1 MSLEVGMSID
11 LIKIQLPITETLLV
25 GEDISDS
32 AEFEWLD
39 TELMKVGSLA
49 HESIEWDKIKDLSWK
64 LLTEK
69 SKDYR
74 LLSFLIQSLQQKP
87 EFKYYLQS
95 IAVLHLFL
103 DRYWQ
108 AFPYEKDGKR
118 VDLNRTRFLVPLLK
132 RSIQRFD
139 EYRTTVSTVQKREL
153 LNTLNKIALIFE
165 KQGIEIDDLEY
176 FIRISE
182 QVEATHSLEVAG
194 NHPHDNNLSTLNNR
208 AGSHGSSHG
217 SSHNSAGIY
226 DSIFAF
232 FKAENDIKF
241 IHKLIAQL
249 EKNEEFLLALIM
261 RRIALWDD
269 IHEVPLHESNG
280 ETTLAAPSQEV
291 IGRSQQLLSSETFSL
306 DSWLQL
312 ENSLMRAPFWLD
324 AHRISA
330 FVAGSLFSKV
340 YEIEIKQ
347 RVNTLLDRLPVLK
360 KLTFSNGMKYISE
373 ETLEWLQE
381 DNALLS
387 NSNHSVESENIV
399 NDQGFYDLKLWNNY
413 LQETDQ
419 YYKAEGFT
427 QTLHWVQQKI
437 QKAENLREEVLWQ
450 LALSQLYKREG
461 LSELAQRN
469 NQAVIYQITHIDL
482 QEWEPQIFE
491 FLQHGAS
498 SKEIILE

>member
-11 LIKIQLPITETLLV
+11 FRKIQLPITEALLL

-49 HESIEWDKIKDLSWK
+49 HESIEWDKIKKLSWK
-64 LLTEK
+64 LLIEK

-74 LLSFLIQSLQQKP
+74 LLSFLIQSLQQEP
-87 EFKYYLQS
+87 EFEYYLQS
-95 IAVLHLFL
+95 ITVLHLFL
-103 DRYWQ
+103 ERYWQ
-108 AFPYEKDGKR
+108 AFPYEKNGKR
-118 VDLNRTRFLVPLLK
+118 VDLNRTRFLVSLLK
-132 RSIQRFD
+132 RSIQQFD
-139 EYRTTVSTVQKREL
+139 VYRTTISTVQKREL
-153 LNTLNKIALIFE
+153 LNTLNQISLIFE
-165 KQGIEIDDLEY
+165 KQGIQIDDLKY
-176 FIRISE
+176 FIRICE
-182 QVEATHSLEVAG
+182 QVETIDSLEVA
-194 NHPHDNNLSTLNNR
+194 DNLSQDNSLSTVNNNS
-208 AGSHGSSHG
+208 AGNHG

-226 DSIFAF
+226 DSVFAF
-232 FKAENDIKF
+232 FKAEKDIKF
-241 IHKLIAQL
+241 IHKLIVQL
-249 EKNEEFLLALIM
+249 EKSEEFLLALIV

-291 IGRSQQLLSSETFSL
+291 IGRSQQLLLSEIFSL
-306 DSWLQL
+306 NSWLQI
-312 ENSLMRAPFWLD
+312 ENSLMKAPFWLD

-330 FVAGSLFSKV
+330 FVAGRLFSKV

-347 RVNTLLDRLPVLK
+347 RVNTLLDRLPALK

-381 DNALLS
+381 DNTLLS
-387 NSNHSVESENIV
+387 NSNYSMKNDGFV
-399 NDQGFYDLKLWNNY
+399 NDHEFYDLKLWNNY
-413 LQETDQ
+413 LQETDK
-419 YYKAEGFT
+419 YYKTEGFT
-427 QTLHWVQQKI
+427 KALHWVQQKI
-437 QKAENLREEVLWQ
+437 QKAENLREEILWQ

-469 NQAVIYQITHIDL
+469 NQAIIYQITHTDL

-491 FLQHGAS
+491 FLQHGMS